1 MKPVYALV
9 SFFNGCLFLLVSL
22 VFYSDIT
29 RLLTSADEQAGW
41 DTPSF
46 WDLALVL
53 RIVRVIFI
61 VVGGLLISFGIGATV
76 LWLKRPASGDTS
88 CGGTGWISRFMHR
101 LTPRR

>member
-9 SFFNGCLFLLVSL
+9 TFFNGCLFLLVSL

-29 RLLTSADEQAGW
+29 RLLTSVDKQAGW
-41 DTPSF
+41 DIPSF

-76 LWLKRPASGDTS
+76 LWLKRPSSDDSSG
-88 CGGTGWISRFMHR
+88 GGTGWITRFMRR